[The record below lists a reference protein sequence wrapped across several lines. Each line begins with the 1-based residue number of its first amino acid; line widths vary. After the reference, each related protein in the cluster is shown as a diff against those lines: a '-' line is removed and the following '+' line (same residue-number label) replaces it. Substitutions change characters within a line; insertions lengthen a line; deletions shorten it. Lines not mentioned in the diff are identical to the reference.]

1 MLHHLDEIRKSKF
14 QKNVLQVL
22 EGIEEFERV
31 KIDCG
36 RTDYVQAI
44 NNGFWVHARN
54 ANETSESSTKL
65 NEGLQKSQINTIN
78 FDRELRS

>member
-1 MLHHLDEIRKSKF
+1 MEKSYLVICMVSIVSLLFVGTLSGLSLIMLHHLDEIRKSKF

-44 NNGFWVHARN
+44 NNGF
-54 ANETSESSTKL
+54 
-65 NEGLQKSQINTIN
+65 
-78 FDRELRS
+78 